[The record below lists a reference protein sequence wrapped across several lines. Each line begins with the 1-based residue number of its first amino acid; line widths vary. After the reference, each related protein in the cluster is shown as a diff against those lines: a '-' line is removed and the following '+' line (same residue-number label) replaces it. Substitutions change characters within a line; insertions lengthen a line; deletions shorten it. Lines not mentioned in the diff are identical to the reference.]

1 MLPVL
6 NDELVDKNPDE
17 LGTNFGHICQKPS
30 KLAELVALLPPELR
44 RADGATDGVTLE
56 FRLHGSWRGDARRNH
71 YHCVVCWR
79 YLVRTKMFGVKTATI
94 CVLDGEIVDKDPD
107 DAGTDHGH
115 LCQELEKFGLQ
126 QSEANV
132 GRRQSGAREVTK
144 SFGLAG
150 FVDGERKRMAYESRR
165 YEDWS
170 PS

>member
-1 MLPVL
+1 
-6 NDELVDKNPDE
+6 
-17 LGTNFGHICQKPS
+17 
-30 KLAELVALLPPELR
+30 
-44 RADGATDGVTLE
+44 
-56 FRLHGSWRGDARRNH
+56 
-71 YHCVVCWR
+71 
-79 YLVRTKMFGVKTATI
+79 MFGVKTATI

-165 YEDWS
+165 YEGTLTRRVRGRSLNGIIQTGARPKTDAFFFQVS
-170 PS
+170 HIRLFKMAL